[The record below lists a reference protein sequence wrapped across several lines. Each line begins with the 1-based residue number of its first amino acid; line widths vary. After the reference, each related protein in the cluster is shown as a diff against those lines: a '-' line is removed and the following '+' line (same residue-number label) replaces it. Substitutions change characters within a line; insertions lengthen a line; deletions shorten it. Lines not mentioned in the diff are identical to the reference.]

1 MSNSDL
7 ATKDEGKLIYTGDDM
22 SINLYQV
29 SNNHPFLFIL
39 KL

>member
-1 MSNSDL
+1 MSNSEL
-7 ATKDEGKLIYTGDDM
+7 ETNDEGKLIYTTDDM

-39 KL
+39 KV